1 MVSPWVNPRNLSP
14 SFTEVSYFK
23 QKILFECV
31 CVCDRISVR
40 FSNGPV
46 SLLYHTVSYSG
57 ASLRFL
63 SPLPRASVRRERLVL
78 VWMQLL
84 KKPYFLKSCA
94 CVAQW
99 QTIREQAGD
108 VSAVMNR
115 RCLRMRFS
123 MCWSVVL
130 RKTPS
135 DDWLRALSGLTV
147 RLSLTCMPVKNKR
160 WRVHRAW

>member
-1 MVSPWVNPRNLSP
+1 MSKPQESE
-14 SFTEVSYFK
+14 SFFHWSF
-23 QKILFECV
+23 LFQAEDSFWMF
-31 CVCDRISVR
+31 VCDRISVQ

-57 ASLRFL
+57 ASLWFP

-84 KKPYFLKSCA
+84 KQPYFLKSCA

-108 VSAVMNR
+108 ISAVMNR
-115 RCLRMRFS
+115 RCLQVRFS
-123 MCWSVVL
+123 ICWSVVL
-130 RKTPS
+130 WKTPS
-135 DDWLRALSGLTV
+135 DDWLRVLSRLTV
-147 RLSLTCMPVKNKR
+147 RLSLTCMPQKNKR